1 MPYVELHAHSS
12 YSFLDGASLPE
23 ELAVR
28 AAELGYPALALTDH
42 DGVYGSLEFA
52 HAAKHFGV
60 RPITGAELTLADRSH
75 VTVLVE
81 TAKGYANLCRLI
93 TAAHAH
99 TRPEGKETQPPA
111 DPALDQALLEEL
123 NEGLVCLS
131 GCARHGLAVRNPNG
145 AARLARAFGRE
156 RFFVELQRPYER
168 GDARRNA
175 GLRDLAASLGVPTIV
190 TGDVHAHHLRRA
202 ALQDVLVAIRHR
214 SSLDG
219 CEAERRGNHEC
230 VLLSPAEMVERF
242 PEDRAAVAR
251 TVELAERLRFDLTE
265 ELGYRY
271 PDFSDSPEPAIV
283 QLAHVCKRTF
293 EDRYPRGHKLR
304 REARARLDE
313 ELKLI
318 DELGLAG
325 FFLLH
330 WDVLELA
337 RECALEVRGR
347 DSPRH
352 ALPPGR
358 GRGSSVGSLVCY
370 LTGLSH
376 VDPVGAE
383 LSLGRFLNRE
393 LDSVPDIDLDFPRDI
408 REKLIVAVT
417 ERYGREHAA
426 LVASFSTYRS
436 RGAIRD
442 VGKALGLPYAELER
456 IARVSEGWNAKR
468 VAEELQQ
475 LPDADRKLLSPRW
488 RAFGELCHEIAGL
501 PRHIS
506 QHPGGMVIS
515 SRPLVELVPVQP
527 AAMAGRQMCQWDKDS
542 CADAGFLKIDLLGL
556 GMLSAVEDC
565 VDQIARLQG
574 KPIDLSRIPLDD
586 KAVYEEIQRADTI
599 GDFQIESRAQMQS
612 LLRTRPENIDDLTV
626 QVALV
631 RPGPIQGKAVHPYIE
646 HRQRLREDPSFVPP
660 VDHPLLADCLRSTL
674 GVVVF
679 QDQVLE
685 VAIALAGFSVGEAEG
700 LRRAMSRKRSH
711 DALEAYR
718 ERFVEGALRKGVDAE
733 TADMVYDKLVG
744 FSGFGF
750 PKSHAAAFGLLA
762 YQSAW
767 LRHHYPAEFLCA
779 LLNAQPMGF
788 YPPAT
793 LVRDGQRRGVE
804 TRPPDV
810 NVSAAKCAVEDGA
823 VRIGI
828 DYVNGIGEDR
838 GGGCRRGA
846 RAGANRSPSVRDL
859 AQRTQLSEHG
869 LETLIVAGACDCFE
883 LPRRQ
888 LLWQLGLVPRSQSVP
903 GSGGEEKQLALPLD
917 PTAATPELPEPTV
930 WERMLA
936 DYRTT
941 NLSVGVHPHGAPAC
955 ASAGWRDLLA
965 RPRERAGPRA
975 GGDRGNGCRTAA
987 ARDRE
992 RRRLHAD
999 RGRVRPGQP
1008 DRAAVGLRQA
1018 PSDRPRRA
1026 AHPRAR
1032 PLRTDRAQ
1040 PERPRPLARD
1050 TRAARAPD
1058 LAGVRSGRQPARAPT
1073 TSATAD
1079 SVGLRRLLI
1088 GSRCSIER
1096 PSCAL
1101 RLKAVLTSATWV
1113 NACGKLPSWRRVSGS
1128 HSSASRPRSLRRS
1141 RSRSKDLLGL
1151 VVPSLE
1157 REIVGEPEGARE
1169 ERALAGRQPVDGPCL
1184 FVVRCTGRRARRARG
1199 HARSPR
1205 PCRPCAGRPPGGSR
1219 RAGSSAGS
1227 RPAASSRTT
1236 A

>member
-1 MPYVELHAHSS
+1 MTIELQPEFPHRTRKNERFSLEGSRPVSGSEPQSQSASRRPVPYVELHAHSS

-23 ELAVR
+23 ELAVQ

-52 HAAKHFGV
+52 HAAKYFGV
-60 RPITGAELTLADRSH
+60 RAITGAELTLADRSH
-75 VTVLVE
+75 VTLLVE
-81 TAKGYANLCRLI
+81 TPKGYANLCRLI
-93 TAAHAH
+93 TATHAH
-99 TRPEGKETQPPA
+99 TRPPGKESQPPGN
-111 DPALDQALLEEL
+111 PALDQALLEEL

-131 GCARHGLAVRNPNG
+131 GCARHGLAVRNPNA
-145 AARLARAFGRE
+145 AARLARVFGRD

-168 GDARRNA
+168 GDCRRNA
-175 GLRDLAASLGVPTIV
+175 LLRDLAESLGVPTIA

-202 ALQDVLVAIRHR
+202 PLQDVLVAVRHR

-230 VLLSPAEMVERF
+230 VLLSPAEVVERF
-242 PEDRAAVAR
+242 PDDRAAVAR
-251 TVELAERLRFDLTE
+251 TVELADRLRFDLTE

-283 QLAHVCKRTF
+283 QLAHICNRTF
-293 EDRYPRGHKLR
+293 EDRYPAQHKLR
-304 REARARLDE
+304 REARARLEE

-337 RECALEVRGR
+337 RECALEVRGH

-393 LDSVPDIDLDFPRDI
+393 LDAVPDIDLDFPRDI

-426 LVASFSTYRS
+426 LVASFATYRS

-456 IARVSEGWNAKR
+456 IARVSDGWNAKR
-468 VAEELQQ
+468 VAEELQL
-475 LPDADRKLLSPRW
+475 LPDADRKLVSPRW
-488 RAFGELCHEIAGL
+488 RAFAELCNEIAGL

-586 KAVYEEIQRADTI
+586 KAVYDDIQRADTI

-612 LLRTRPENIDDLTV
+612 LLRTRPENLDDLTV

-646 HRQRLREDPSFVPP
+646 HRQRLREDPAFVPP

-718 ERFVEGALRKGVDAE
+718 ERFVEGSLQRGVDAE
-733 TADMVYDKLVG
+733 TADKVYDKLVG

-804 TRPPDV
+804 TRPPEV
-810 NVSAAKCAVEDGA
+810 NISAAKCTVEDGA

-828 DYVNGIGEDR
+828 DYVNGIGEDDAKAIVEER
-838 GGGCRRGA
+838 E
-846 RAGANRSPSVRDL
+846 RSGSFTSVREL
-859 AQRTQLSEHG
+859 AQRTQLSDHG
-869 LETLIVAGACDCFE
+869 LETLIVAGACDCFGF
-883 LPRRQ
+883 PRRQ
-888 LLWQLGLVPRSQSVP
+888 LLWQLGLVPRSQTVP

-941 NLSVGVHPHGAPAC
+941 NVSVGIHPLELLRAHLPEGVLSSRELDRAPDRSQVAV
-955 ASAGWRDLLA
+955 AGMAVARQRPATANGVVFMLIEDEFGPVNLIVPPSVYERHRAIVRGEPLILA
-965 RPRERAGPRA
+965 RGRFERI
-975 GGDRGNGCRTAA
+975 
-987 ARDRE
+987 E
-992 RRRLHAD
+992 RNQNVL
-999 RGRVRPGQP
+999 VRSLETLG
-1008 DRAAVGLRQA
+1008 
-1018 PSDRPRRA
+1018 
-1026 AHPRAR
+1026 
-1032 PLRTDRAQ
+1032 
-1040 PERPRPLARD
+1040 PLAREISQE
-1050 TRAARAPD
+1050 TE
-1058 LAGVRSGRQPARAPT
+1058 
-1073 TSATAD
+1073 
-1079 SVGLRRLLI
+1079 VGA
-1088 GSRCSIER
+1088 S
-1096 PSCAL
+1096 
-1101 RLKAVLTSATWV
+1101 
-1113 NACGKLPSWRRVSGS
+1113 LP
-1128 HSSASRPRSLRRS
+1128 
-1141 RSRSKDLLGL
+1141 
-1151 VVPSLE
+1151 
-1157 REIVGEPEGARE
+1157 GAHH
-1169 ERALAGRQPVDGPCL
+1169 
-1184 FVVRCTGRRARRARG
+1184 FG
-1199 HARSPR
+1199 HR
-1205 PCRPCAGRPPGGSR
+1205 
-1219 RAGSSAGS
+1219 
-1227 RPAASSRTT
+1227 
-1236 A
+1236 